1 MKVKCQITDQRGML
15 QACRSVVTGC
25 IQSNHSIFHTRIRLL
40 MWLGGEA
47 MSKSEALLAVQDYQ
61 IFRYLRHPKIWLLT
75 LLKNI
80 L

>member
-1 MKVKCQITDQRGML
+1 
-15 QACRSVVTGC
+15 
-25 IQSNHSIFHTRIRLL
+25 